1 MNRDPGEQSQPYEW
15 PGGSP
20 SSSSACQPHLWGILL
35 VVAVVF
41 IATDFERVGAF
52 IFGFIG
58 LVQVVV
64 GALFY
69 WSQRE

>member
-1 MNRDPGEQSQPYEW
+1 MSGQEDPRPARARANLIFG
-15 PGGSP
+15 
-20 SSSSACQPHLWGILL
+20 GILL